1 MGFDLEEG
9 PDLADLQGQ
18 VVAAKLTHAIDLIRG
33 EIETV
38 RALQEHYKEFT
49 DHRLKS
55 LEDDVRDHE
64 QRIRAAT
71 DGVTQFKTFHTLASG
86 GSSFMSL
93 LALLKSF
100 FLP

>member
-1 MGFDLEEG
+1 MGFDLGEG
-9 PDLADLQGQ
+9 DLEDLQGQ
-18 VVAAKLTHAIDLIRG
+18 LVAAKLAHAIDLIRN
-33 EIETV
+33 EISTV
-38 RALQEHYKEFT
+38 KALQDHQKEFT
-49 DHRLKS
+49 DHRLKT
-55 LEDDVRDHE
+55 LEESVKDHE

-86 GSSFMSL
+86 GSGFMSL

>member
-1 MGFDLEEG
+1 MGFDLG
-9 PDLADLQGQ
+9 DGDLEDLQGQ
-18 VVAAKLTHAIDLIRG
+18 LVGAKLAHAIDLIRN
-33 EIETV
+33 EISTV
-38 RALQEHYKEFT
+38 KALQDHYKEFT
-49 DHRLKS
+49 DHRLKQ
-55 LEDDVRDHE
+55 LEDDVKDHE